1 LDKPPNG
8 IAEYY
13 EYRSTYNFMKYNP
26 KSKMLE
32 FNSDAEISE
41 FHDQLTGLMRVAMS
55 GVGNAETSKDEGSKL
70 TTEFFERYSVLT
82 DTLNRLRAH
91 LPRSMGR

>member
-1 LDKPPNG
+1 
-8 IAEYY
+8 
-13 EYRSTYNFMKYNP
+13 MKYNP

-32 FNSDAEISE
+32 FNSDTEISE

-55 GVGNAETSKDEGSKL
+55 GVGNAETSEDEGSKL
-70 TTEFFERYSVLT
+70 TMEFFERYSALT

>member
-1 LDKPPNG
+1 
-8 IAEYY
+8 
-13 EYRSTYNFMKYNP
+13 MKYNP

-41 FHDQLTGLMRVAMS
+41 FHDQLTGLMRMAMS
-55 GVGNAETSKDEGSKL
+55 GVGNAETSEDEGSKL
-70 TTEFFERYSVLT
+70 TMEFFERYSVLT

-91 LPRSMGR
+91 LPRGMGR

>member
-1 LDKPPNG
+1 
-8 IAEYY
+8 
-13 EYRSTYNFMKYNP
+13 MKYNP

-32 FNSDAEISE
+32 FNSDAEISD
-41 FHDQLTGLMRVAMS
+41 FHDQLTVLMREAMS
-55 GVGNAETSKDEGSKL
+55 KVGNAETSEDEGSKL
-70 TTEFFERYSVLT
+70 TMEFFARYSVLT